1 MNNDILSVIVYY
13 YILLQRSHI
22 NLKDGLK
29 VGFLSPRNSLL
40 TYIHTILVSNSSLP
54 VSYCE
59 TKIESSYVLR
69 QSHILRKRMP
79 SITKNNKKSHFYPH
93 FVIFFGSPL
102 HCITWHCCKPTV
114 PETQTASIIT
124 CTKCL
129 KNMCTMPY
137 PRPHNLCYQVP
148 RLAVIII

>member
-79 SITKNNKKSHFYPH
+79 SMITKNH
-93 FVIFFGSPL
+93 IFIILTLSYFL
-102 HCITWHCCKPTV
+102 V
-114 PETQTASIIT
+114 PPSIASRGTAVNQRFLKLRQPASLLAQSALKICVLCLTPARIT
-124 CTKCL
+124 CAIKS
-129 KNMCTMPY
+129 
-137 PRPHNLCYQVP
+137 QD
-148 RLAVIII
+148 